1 MAARGHTARR
11 EGQGSGAERRSGR
24 GPRAEASGRRG
35 EEPETPGGRSGAD
48 RKRCSPAE
56 PAHPGPSRRACVSG
70 RAHSHRVSIE
80 GARPHRRLRGSGE
93 QGPVLRGCPA
103 GRHQPSALYCVAGG
117 CSGPAVGKAA
127 GSFLE
132 SLFWGCIRPWKLGW
146 QSWSCPWRTR
156 LKMKTTSAG
165 IYVADPRAAE
175 NPDPGETQRPKAVPS
190 LDFQIDHA
198 FFEEASAF
206 FSFVCPRIKTMT
218 TELQEGWMAAK

>member
-24 GPRAEASGRRG
+24 RPRAEASGRRG
-35 EEPETPGGRSGAD
+35 EEPEMPGGRSGAD
-48 RKRCSPAE
+48 RKRRSPAE

-103 GRHQPSALYCVAGG
+103 GRHQPSALYRVAGG

-132 SLFWGCIRPWKLGW
+132 SLFWDVWKYTSRGGCVTLSSALTLRARFSGEDAGGPLSGCGQLRLGAL
-146 QSWSCPWRTR
+146 QRTQQER
-156 LKMKTTSAG
+156 SNRG
-165 IYVADPRAAE
+165 FSESPSD
-175 NPDPGETQRPKAVPS
+175 ET
-190 LDFQIDHA
+190 
-198 FFEEASAF
+198 
-206 FSFVCPRIKTMT
+206 
-218 TELQEGWMAAK
+218 